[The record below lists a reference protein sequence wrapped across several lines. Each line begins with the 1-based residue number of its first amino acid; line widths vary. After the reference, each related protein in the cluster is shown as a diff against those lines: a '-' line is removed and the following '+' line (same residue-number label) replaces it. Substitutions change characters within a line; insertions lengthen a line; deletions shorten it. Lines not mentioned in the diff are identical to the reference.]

1 METKDDVQLIR
12 RILSGDDAA
21 FNALVRKHQ
30 KGIHA
35 LAWRKVGDFHIAEE
49 ITQDTFLQVYK
60 NLTQLKNPN
69 QFSGWMYVIASR
81 LCLKWLQKNKKKS
94 AIQPL
99 EDTPV
104 AEIEES
110 SYTHYVSEQRL
121 TESTERRREL
131 VKKLLAKLP
140 ESERT
145 VITLHFLGELTAKE
159 IGKLLGVSVNTVKS
173 RLRRGRKRLQE
184 QREELLVSET
194 LGSIPFPAHV
204 TSRIMEQV
212 ANMKPTPAP
221 TGKPLVPWMAFGTAV
236 VFVLLMLGVSNQY
249 LARFQ
254 QPYSFEAES
263 EPTIEIVDAPIVL
276 DIVSKPSIRNQF
288 GRAAT
293 PGRTS
298 SAGIQVSET
307 VSKSNMLA
315 DSRKSTIS
323 SQWTQGNA
331 PPGGRV
337 QDMFATSDGTVYA
350 VARTG
355 IHKLAVDATA
365 WTRVNASVPIGE
377 SRMPMA
383 EHHGSLYIVSVDEI
397 FTSVDRGETWHTL
410 GLRPKGHTVGLIIT
424 GAPQSP
430 NSQANLTMYLALRD
444 EGVFRST
451 DGGTHWHPFSDGF
464 TGETISA
471 VAAVG
476 KTIFIG
482 TGRGL
487 YRLDSGV
494 WTKLPVETSRAVY
507 SLAVSENDLYVGTG
521 PELLGLTP
529 IATEQVVPT
538 STSPSLKIFHS
549 ADLGASWAEITPSS
563 KTVWR
568 IPSGMLVLAAGET
581 LFASSAMHQYRST
594 DNGQTWTEHSGDT
607 DMIMVNSLPAVVVNE
622 TTFYKAGP
630 FGIFRTTDG
639 GKSWPLLIDGM
650 AGTRLKDLVVFNNK
664 FYAHTGFGVYQ
675 STDEGRSWKKFPI
688 MATAKGTMIIHESP
702 QPNEA
707 HIYNFFD
714 SKLVVANNNL
724 YCLSSKDNRLLMVRL
739 STDSDTRNS
748 PVQSISTFDDEA
760 SLGKLQTRSEETKGH
775 SVSNSSTKDATGRRM
790 YNTTITQYALSN
802 SSTKDP
808 LSIVSPPVPGGLRV
822 NVRRVVVCNDAFY
835 VEHER
840 TLFKWRLGDPEWTN
854 TGLTDRG
861 PSFNDDFRMEPKL
874 AVSGETVYV
883 GKRDGKL
890 FQSFDEGN
898 SWRDVTPSL
907 PFHFSRFNEITF
919 VGSTVY
925 VATDAGVLSSET
937 GAHWRVITD
946 SAGERP
952 IIDKFA
958 IDGTKVYGIGDA
970 GVYCLDARRQWK
982 QVASDVPDE
991 INALAI
997 TNNKL
1002 YSATEDRGILHI
1014 SLEGE

>member
-1 METKDDVQLIR
+1 MERENDIQLIR

-49 ITQDTFLQVYK
+49 IVQDTFLQVYK
-60 NLTQLKNPN
+60 NLAQLKNPN

-81 LCLKWLQKNKKKS
+81 LCLKWLQKHKNKS
-94 AIQPL
+94 VIQSL

-104 AEIEES
+104 EDIEES

-121 TESTERRREL
+121 TESTERRHEL

-145 VITLHFLGELTAKE
+145 VVTLHFLGEMTAKE
-159 IGKLLGVSVNTVKS
+159 IGKLLGVSVNTIKS

-184 QREELLVSET
+184 QQEELLVSET

-204 TSRIMEQV
+204 TERIMEQV
-212 ANMKPTPAP
+212 ANMKPTPTP
-221 TGKPLVPWMAFGTAV
+221 VGKPLVPWMAFGTAV
-236 VFVLLMLGVSNQY
+236 VFVILMLGVSNQY

-254 QPYSFEAES
+254 KPYSFEAES

-293 PGRTS
+293 PGKSS
-298 SAGIQVSET
+298 SAGMQVSEA
-307 VSKSNMLA
+307 VLRSSALE
-315 DSRKSTIS
+315 DSLRFGTS
-323 SQWTQGNA
+323 SQWTQGKA
-331 PPGGRV
+331 PPGGRI
-337 QDMFATSDGTVYA
+337 QDMFATSEGTVYA
-350 VARTG
+350 VAPTG
-355 IHKLAVDATA
+355 MYRLAADATA
-365 WTRVNASVPIGE
+365 WTRVNASVPIGK

-383 EHHGSLYIVSVDEI
+383 EHNGILYIASVDEI
-397 FTSVDRGETWHTL
+397 FTSVDSGETWYIL
-410 GLRPKGHTVGLIIT
+410 GPRPKGHAIGFIIT
-424 GAPQSP
+424 DAPQDVD
-430 NSQANLTMYLALRD
+430 SQANITMYLALRD

-451 DGGTHWHPFSDGF
+451 DGGIHWHPLNDGL
-464 TGETISA
+464 TDEIISA

-476 KTIFIG
+476 ETVFTG

-494 WTKLPVETSRAVY
+494 WKKLPVDTSRAVY
-507 SLAVSENDLYVGTG
+507 SLAVSENNLYVGTG
-521 PELLGLTP
+521 AELLGLMP
-529 IATEQVVPT
+529 IETKQVVPT
-538 STSPSLKIFHS
+538 STSPSIKIFHS
-549 ADLGASWAEITPSS
+549 ANLGASWAEITPSY
-563 KTVWR
+563 KIVWR

-594 DNGQTWTEHSGDT
+594 DNGQTWTELSGDT
-607 DMIMVNSLPAVVVNE
+607 DMIMINSLPAVVVNE

-630 FGIFRTTDG
+630 FGIQRTTDG
-639 GKSWPLLIDGM
+639 GKSWSLLIDGM
-650 AGTRLKDLVVFNNK
+650 VGTRIKDLVVFNNK
-664 FYAHTGFGVYQ
+664 LYAYTGFAVYQ
-675 STDEGRSWKKFPI
+675 STDEGVSWKKLSLAE
-688 MATAKGTMIIHESP
+688 MATVKGTMIIHESS
-702 QPNEA
+702 QSNKA
-707 HIYNFFD
+707 HVYNFFD

-724 YCLSSKDNRLLMVRL
+724 YFLSSQDNRLLIVRL
-739 STDSDTRNS
+739 STDSNTLNS
-748 PVQSISTFDDEA
+748 PVQSIPTFDDEA
-760 SLGKLQTRSEETKGH
+760 SLDKLQTSSEEAKE
-775 SVSNSSTKDATGRRM
+775 SYLFNSSERV
-790 YNTTITQYALSN
+790 
-802 SSTKDP
+802 P
-808 LSIVSPPVPGGLRV
+808 LSIISPPVHGPRV
-822 NVRRVVVCNDAFY
+822 NVRRVEVCTDVFY

-840 TLFKWRLGDPEWTN
+840 TLFKWRLGDPEWIN

-861 PSFNDDFRMEPKL
+861 PSFNNDFRMELKL
-874 AVSGETVYV
+874 AVSGKTVYV

-907 PFHFSRFNEITF
+907 PLQFGRFKEITF

-925 VATDAGVLSSET
+925 VATDEGVLSSET

-946 SAGERP
+946 SAGARP
-952 IIDKFA
+952 LIDKFA
-958 IDGTKVYGIGDA
+958 MDGINVYGIGDA
-970 GVYCLDARRQWK
+970 GIYRLDTHSQWT
-982 QVASDVPDE
+982 QVASEVPDE

-997 TNNKL
+997 ANNKL

-1014 SLEGE
+1014 ALEEK